1 MNNLTLKKNPL
12 IYTFWGLAGLTFT
25 WRVFEQ
31 DSLNLIFTPLLSL
44 ILIYDYHRKIADD
57 QALYFSFFFCMLG
70 DIMTISSDFYYF
82 TSGLIAYWGAS
93 ILFYF
98 TLNRELEVPF
108 RTAIKKPSFFLPFL
122 IYGLY
127 CLGIMTFIRPYLGS
141 LFIPILIY
149 GLSLS
154 LTCAMGLIVYWHKKT
169 TPTLHFA
176 KGLVILSVTAS
187 LIGINR
193 FYLKNS
199 LVYGVE
205 TLLYAPSLF
214 YIFMYFKT
222 KTQRAL

>member
-1 MNNLTLKKNPL
+1 MNNLTLKKKTL
-12 IYTFWGLAGLTFT
+12 TYTFWGLAGLTFT

-154 LTCAMGLIVYWHKKT
+154 LTNLRNGIGCLLAQKNNTHPPLCKRSRYFECNCFAHWDKSFLFKKQPCVWSRNT
-169 TPTLHFA
+169 SQRPFFVL
-176 KGLVILSVTAS
+176 
-187 LIGINR
+187 
-193 FYLKNS
+193 YLY
-199 LVYGVE
+199 V
-205 TLLYAPSLF
+205 F
-214 YIFMYFKT
+214 
-222 KTQRAL
+222 

>member
-1 MNNLTLKKNPL
+1 MNNLTLKKKPL

-44 ILIYDYHRKIADD
+44 ILIY
-57 QALYFSFFFCMLG
+57 
-70 DIMTISSDFYYF
+70 
-82 TSGLIAYWGAS
+82 
-93 ILFYF
+93 
-98 TLNRELEVPF
+98 
-108 RTAIKKPSFFLPFL
+108 
-122 IYGLY
+122 
-127 CLGIMTFIRPYLGS
+127 
-141 LFIPILIY
+141 

-154 LTCAMGLIVYWHKKT
+154 LTCAMGLAVYWHKKT

-205 TLLYAPSLF
+205 TLLNAPSLF

>member
-12 IYTFWGLAGLTFT
+12 IYTFWVLAGLTFT

-122 IYGLY
+122 IYGL
-127 CLGIMTFIRPYLGS
+127 
-141 LFIPILIY
+141 
-149 GLSLS
+149 SLS
-154 LTCAMGLIVYWHKKT
+154 LTCAMGLAVYWHKKT